1 MKGKRQLAMAII
13 SLIEVYQKAI
23 MDENI
28 WNPVAWSLYQ
38 VWKMYDR
45 ERRTDAD

>member
-23 MDENI
+23 MDDNI
-28 WNPVAWSLYQ
+28 INPIAWSLYQ
-38 VWKMYDR
+38 VWKMYDTG
-45 ERRTDAD
+45 RRNDE